1 MKKQQETMKLY
12 NKAGVNP
19 MAGCLGYCKCQYFM
33 LYFSSFLRLSLRQK
47 DFYGQMI
54 YLHSIQ
60 FMNYHFI
67 FPAYGSHIVCSQY
80 ASIAIFFYMKMTTG
94 DQQMQAHRGMPD
106 MAKMMKIMVYISPLM
121 MLLFFNSYASV

>member
-19 MAGCLGYCKCQYFM
+19 MAGCLPGLLQMPVFYAISV
-33 LYFSSFLRLSLRQK
+33 LSFELSLRQK

-60 FMNYHFI
+60 FMI
-67 FPAYGSHIVCSQY
+67 
-80 ASIAIFFYMKMTTG
+80 T
-94 DQQMQAHRGMPD
+94 
-106 MAKMMKIMVYISPLM
+106 ISY
-121 MLLFFNSYASV
+121 SCVR